1 MSTENVNTEVK
12 EEHKHEHDHANCE
25 GHDHEHDHDDHD
37 DKGAKSEKKVRKA
50 LSKLGMTK
58 MDGVNRVTIRQKDNY
73 ILIVKDP
80 EVYSSPQTENTFI
93 IFGELTFE
101 DAEKK
106 LARDE
111 MDKLKTEGERLK
123 PEVTQKPTTVE
134 VIDENEP
141 VSEEGLDPTLIDT
154 VMAEAKCSRQRA
166 VKALRQTDGDIVN
179 AILQLQ
185 S

>member
-12 EEHKHEHDHANCE
+12 EEHKHEHGPDCQ
-25 GHDHEHDHDDHD
+25 HDHEDGD
-37 DKGAKSEKKVRKA
+37 DKGGKGEKKVRKA
-50 LSKLGMTK
+50 LGKLGMTK

-111 MDKLKTEGERLK
+111 IDKLKAEGEKLK
-123 PEVTQKPTTVE
+123 PEVTQKPTNVE

-141 VSEEGLDPTLIDT
+141 VSEEGLDATLIET
-154 VMAEAKCSRQRA
+154 VMAEAKCTRQRA
-166 VKALRQTDGDIVN
+166 VKALRQSDGDIVN